1 MVKLAR
7 ACAREREVFNMIG
20 YRPCRE
26 CGKETNAVDLTGGL
40 CFECQRPRVARLSD
54 LQRRYEAARRSGAD
68 AGELAGEIRA
78 YQQTEGVRLRAIAPA
93 YRVE

>member
-54 LQRRYEAARRSGAD
+54 LQRRYEA
-68 AGELAGEIRA
+68 GELAGEIRA